1 MEEAAM
7 IYFTMIQEDF
17 PKSEIEFDQRFSN
30 IDACYDYLAKSRWPN
45 GFICE
50 KCGHSAYWISAKYI
64 YICTKCEHQYSL
76 TAGTI
81 MHRTRKPIT
90 YWFKAMWWFTTRKSG
105 VSAINLQEL
114 LGLGSYNTAWAW
126 LQKLRRCTVRKDR
139 GKLSRR
145 IEVDE
150 FYIGGKKPGKRGR
163 GADGKIIVYVA
174 VERYLEQNP
183 ETLENYWQIGRTR
196 MQVALDCSSYSLETF
211 INHNVEIGSIVATD
225 KWSSYQPIVNTRHN
239 HEVIDPSEQKGSEN
253 GLYGAHLI
261 VSLVKRLIRSTFQG
275 RFEPKYLQNY
285 LDEYVFR
292 FNRRKSKSIGKKFM
306 RIVQQVVKSRK
317 ISNKEIQFDLD
328 PISEH
333 FSLGLSG

>member
-1 MEEAAM
+1 
-7 IYFTMIQEDF
+7 
-17 PKSEIEFDQRFSN
+17 
-30 IDACYDYLAKSRWPN
+30 
-45 GFICE
+45 
-50 KCGHSAYWISAKYI
+50 
-64 YICTKCEHQYSL
+64 
-76 TAGTI
+76 
-81 MHRTRKPIT
+81 
-90 YWFKAMWWFTTRKSG
+90 MWWFTTRKSG

-145 IEVDE
+145 VEVDE

-163 GADGKIIVYVA
+163 GADGKTIVYIA

-225 KWSSYQPIVNTRHN
+225 KWSSYQPIVNTRYN
-239 HEVIDPSEQKGSEN
+239 HEVIDPSEQKGSDN

-261 VSLVKRLIRSTFQG
+261 ISLVKRLIRSTFQG

-306 RIVQQVVKSRK
+306 RIVQQVVKSRN